1 MSNPIE
7 NMILDQDVYN
17 EQNKEVDLED
27 KAKNFYPQIE
37 QKNEE
42 KDSNIKSAKT
52 FSQIKEKEKKGINT
66 SIKNKKQNHSQINEN
81 NNNKSDKNNFYIK
94 LIKKSESEIKKTNK
108 SEETELIFKTYS
120 NENMLYYNNIMD
132 IDEEKN
138 EELFKKEN
146 EESIKDINENGV
158 SEEYPQ
164 ENNSVKDSSSTVI
177 LLVGGS

>member
-1 MSNPIE
+1 MSNHIE

-81 NNNKSDKNNFYIK
+81 NNNKSDKYNFSIK

-120 NENMLYYNNIMD
+120 NENMINYNNIMD

-138 EELFKKEN
+138 EDLFKKEN

-164 ENNSVKDSSSTVI
+164 ENNSVKDPSSTVI